1 VGGPSFSHQ
10 VPQGDTRPR
19 RVCDHCGFVDYVNP
33 RLVVGTV
40 ATWGERLL
48 VCRRAIEPRAGYWTV
63 PAGFLEQGE
72 STEEGAARE
81 ALEEAGAEVEIGPL
95 LGLYNVPRIGQVH
108 LFYRGRL
115 RSPQVSVGEES
126 LEVALVTWDELPWEE
141 LAFPSV
147 QWALEAFHATRG
159 LDAFAPRTAPPGD
172 RGDFPRGWRG
182 RRP

>member
-1 VGGPSFSHQ
+1 
-10 VPQGDTRPR
+10 
-19 RVCDHCGFVDYVNP
+19 VCDHCGFVDYVNP

-48 VCRRAIEPRAGYWTV
+48 VCRRAIEPRAGFWTV

-72 STEEGAARE
+72 TTEEGAARE

-115 RSPQVSVGEES
+115 RSPRVSAGEES
-126 LEVALVTWDELPWEE
+126 LEVALVTWDEVPWEE

-147 QWALEAFHATRG
+147 LWALLAFDETRG
-159 LDAFAPRTAPPGD
+159 LEVFAPRLAPPGD

-182 RRP
+182 QRP